1 MMVPSRCMDCSHSQ
15 LDRRRQPPM
24 HRSATMLGQNGLDA
38 MLDATGN
45 LLMIGTLSDENRAQ

>member
-1 MMVPSRCMDCSHSQ
+1 
-15 LDRRRQPPM
+15 
-24 HRSATMLGQNGLDA
+24 MLGQNGLDA

>member
-1 MMVPSRCMDCSHSQ
+1 MMVPSRYGFARILNCTDGANHHTTCYPCSE
-15 LDRRRQPPM
+15 
-24 HRSATMLGQNGLDA
+24 QNGFAA